1 MGGTGPRS
9 REIRLRAPPPHARPR
24 SPFLCQAFPG
34 DRSPSPCPR
43 CQRPPPWRRLH
54 KDATDLS
61 LDFHLI
67 RSSGL
72 VDGKHLYFA
81 QTSQDS
87 VGATRECPVIR
98 THGPRLP
105 VKYLSGSQEPR
116 HVGEHRRGRRGS
128 HTPRPPPHFPAFPA
142 DAWTLRWAGRTAVPR
157 QADRIQGG
165 RAQVVGKGSV
175 VGALGPGERGGM
187 DLGDCSLSKLLG
199 P

>member
-128 HTPRPPPHFPAFPA
+128 HTPRPPPHVPAFPDYSPA
-142 DAWTLRWAGRTAVPR
+142 PEHHTSPLLGL
-157 QADRIQGG
+157 DRF
-165 RAQVVGKGSV
+165 
-175 VGALGPGERGGM
+175 LGP
-187 DLGDCSLSKLLG
+187 DSLPSYF
-199 P
+199 PPVPSPTEPSR

>member
-128 HTPRPPPHFPAFPA
+128 HTPRPPPTFLPSLLMPGPSAGLEGQLSH
-142 DAWTLRWAGRTAVPR
+142 DRQTGSRVGEHRWW
-157 QADRIQGG
+157 
-165 RAQVVGKGSV
+165 GKEV
-175 VGALGPGERGGM
+175 
-187 DLGDCSLSKLLG
+187 
-199 P
+199 